1 MASPRLGT
9 FCCPTRDAATQLVLG
24 FQPRA
29 FNALCLGS
37 GALRLALGLLQLLP
51 GRRPAAPAGS
61 PPSPPAAAR
70 APASTRIL
78 RAAVA
83 CDVLGC
89 LGVVVRAAV
98 WLGFPDFVQNLP
110 VGNQTDIWPAAFCV
124 GSAVWIQLLYST
136 CFWWLFCYAVDA
148 YLVIRRS
155 SGLSIILLYHL
166 MAWGLAALL
175 CAEGLL
181 MLYHPSLSRCER
193 GPAHAVPHYV
203 SAYLPLLLVLLAN
216 PVLFGK
222 TLTAVA
228 SLLKGRQGVY
238 TEKERRMGAMI
249 KTRFFKIMLVVVVCW
264 LSNIINE
271 SLLFYLE
278 MQPDIK
284 GGALKSVRNAAKTT
298 WFIMGILNPAQG
310 FLLSLAF
317 YGWTG
322 CRLDV
327 QSPRKEIQWEPM
339 TSSAAERA
347 CPAHQGPCVPG
358 GSPASRKVARVGGHT
373 SDEALSML
381 SGGSDAST
389 IEIHIASGSRQAN
402 EAEAVPKIQGDL

>member
-1 MASPRLGT
+1 M
-9 FCCPTRDAATQLVLG
+9 
-24 FQPRA
+24 
-29 FNALCLGS
+29 
-37 GALRLALGLLQLLP
+37 
-51 GRRPAAPAGS
+51 
-61 PPSPPAAAR
+61 
-70 APASTRIL
+70 
-78 RAAVA
+78 
-83 CDVLGC
+83 
-89 LGVVVRAAV
+89 VRAAV
-98 WLGFPDFVQNLP
+98 WLGFPDFVQTMN
-110 VGNQTDIWPAAFCV
+110 VGNGTDIWPAAFCV

-166 MAWGLAALL
+166 MAWGLAVLL
-175 CAEGLL
+175 GAEGLL

-193 GPAHAVPHYV
+193 GLEHAIPHYI

-216 PVLFGK
+216 PILFGK
-222 TLTAVA
+222 TVTAVA

-278 MQPDIK
+278 MQPDIN
-284 GGALKSVRNAAKTT
+284 GGALKYVRNAAKTT

-322 CRLDV
+322 CRLDL

-347 CPAHQGPCVPG
+347 CPAHQGRCTPG
-358 GSPASRKVARVGGHT
+358 DSPASRKVARVGGHT

-402 EAEAVPKIQGDL
+402 EVEGVPKIQGDL

>member
-1 MASPRLGT
+1 QAGERGGL
-9 FCCPTRDAATQLVLG
+9 FWQAATQLVLG

-51 GRRPAAPAGS
+51 GRRAAPAGS
-61 PPSPPAAAR
+61 PPAPAR
-70 APASTRIL
+70 ALASTRIL

-89 LGVVVRAAV
+89 LGVMVRAAV
-98 WLGFPDFVQNLP
+98 WLGFPDFVQTMN
-110 VGNQTDIWPAAFCV
+110 VGNGTDIWPAAFCV

-166 MAWGLAALL
+166 MAWGLAVLL
-175 CAEGLL
+175 GAEGLL
-181 MLYHPSLSRCER
+181 MLYHPSLSRCVWR
-193 GPAHAVPHYV
+193 AGTAMAH
-203 SAYLPLLLVLLAN
+203 SAPPWAPVAPELVKLK
-216 PVLFGK
+216 VRFHQRWDR
-222 TLTAVA
+222 VA

-278 MQPDIK
+278 MQPDIN
-284 GGALKSVRNAAKTT
+284 GGALKYVRNAAKTT

-322 CRLDV
+322 CRLDL

-347 CPAHQGPCVPG
+347 CPAHQGPCAPG
-358 GSPASRKVARVGGHT
+358 DSPASRKVARVGGHT

-402 EAEAVPKIQGDL
+402 EVEGVPKIQGDL